1 MGGSFHDLRE
11 DPAHVLGVDE
21 EDQRPMGAD
30 ARLTEHAGA
39 LGLELGL
46 GGVDV
51 GHLEADMVLPAER
64 IALEELH
71 DRRVLA
77 QRLDQLDLRIGRVD
91 EADADALRGEVE
103 GGAMR
108 LGAEHGPIGV
118 EALLDRR
125 RRDANMVEAAEFHWS
140 IVTSVVTLLA
150 MKQASWARWWRP
162 SISSGVGGLAPEKAT
177 FGRSITF
184 VIAILPSS
192 RLSRRPSAS
201 ST

>member
-1 MGGSFHDLRE
+1 MSGLRRLHDLGE
-11 DPAHVLGVDE
+11 DAAQVLGVDE

-51 GHLEADMVLPAER
+51 GHLEADMVLAAER

-125 RRDANMVEAAEFHWS
+125 RRNADMVEAAEFHWS
-140 IVTSVVTLLA
+140 IVTSVVTLFA
-150 MKQASWARWWRP
+150 MKQASCALWW
-162 SISSGVGGLAPEKAT
+162 S
-177 FGRSITF
+177 
-184 VIAILPSS
+184 
-192 RLSRRPSAS
+192 SAS
-201 ST
+201 AAASGG